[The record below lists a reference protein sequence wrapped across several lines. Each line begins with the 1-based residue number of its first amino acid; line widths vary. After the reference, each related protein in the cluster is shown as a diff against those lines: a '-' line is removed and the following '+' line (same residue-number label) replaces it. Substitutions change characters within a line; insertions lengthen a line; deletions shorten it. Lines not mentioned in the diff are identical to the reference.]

1 MISETVALTSRWL
14 KKWARNPIAMLA
26 GAIQGIFWLLLFGN
40 SFNPANAFTSPMG
53 GSLGPLQTAFGG
65 ASNYITFLAPGVIGL
80 VVLTTMSFLGSDLV
94 MDRINGYIG
103 MLSTYPIPRS
113 SIYFGG
119 VLQNLVKAMVL
130 ATITFMLA
138 IIVPNGMALAQ
149 GFGLI
154 DLLGVFVAIALL
166 CAVLS
171 TFFTGIALSVKSMDS
186 FFGIVNFLVFP
197 IMFTSTALF
206 PISFFPNWLRPI
218 ADVNPVSLACDAIRL
233 LVINGTLSASQL
245 SDFTGDL
252 IGLTIFAAAFT
263 VLGIL
268 MAKNALRPR

>member
-1 MISETVALTSRWL
+1 
-14 KKWARNPIAMLA
+14 MLA

-138 IIVPNGMALAQ
+138 IIVPNGMVLAQ
-149 GFGLI
+149 GFGFI